1 VSPDLIPVPPKD
13 GPIVTPDVAVADN
26 RPITPDTAP
35 VLPPDAT
42 TDNLPVEAE
51 VGTVTPDAAVDTVKT
66 DAGPVPPVDAPI
78 GGHTDAADGGAVAD
92 DSGTEAGS
100 LPASCEFRGGT
111 IVANLTLVKACSPYL
126 IRDYLQI
133 VDDAILTI
141 EPGVTLKFEGALGID
156 VGSSNGGKLVAVG
169 TAADPI
175 VFTSN
180 ATPALPGDWRAI
192 HLWDGTLS
200 GTKIAY
206 AKLDYCGAD
215 RSGCIVGDGVG
226 PNLVTIDHVTIDH
239 VGDSHGIL
247 EYDVDSNFVITNSSF
262 SNIPDGRYAISVQPA
277 SFAGIGAN
285 NTFSGGA
292 MIEIYG
298 GPLGSS
304 ASWVDPGTPIWV
316 TGSVY
321 VEGTAADNPVL
332 TIGPGV
338 TLMFGTGTAL
348 SIGASGSGSLV
359 IAGTAANRVSL
370 TSLAP
375 LPDLGDWIGV
385 EVWASGKAQ
394 ISYADISYGGSDGL
408 GGGNLILENGNSPAE
423 LVVDHSSFTYS
434 RGYGIY
440 LDCAGATVTPVASV
454 QLNAGITYAHNESDM
469 TNTQTMADNVGPGL
483 HGPDCPVP

>member
-1 VSPDLIPVPPKD
+1 
-13 GPIVTPDVAVADN
+13 VAVADN
-26 RPITPDTAP
+26 RPITPDTGP
-35 VLPPDAT
+35 VLPTDAT
-42 TDNLPVEAE
+42 TDNLPVEADA
-51 VGTVTPDAAVDTVKT
+51 GTVVTPDAAVDNPAVKT

-78 GGHTDAADGGAVAD
+78 GGQTDAADGGAVAD

-126 IRDYLQI
+126 ITDYLQI

-180 ATPALPGDWRAI
+180 ATPPLPGDWRAI

-206 AKLDYCGAD
+206 ARLDYCGAD
-215 RSGCIVGDGVG
+215 RSGCIVGEDV
-226 PNLVTIDHVTIDH
+226 PSNLVMIDHVTIDH
-239 VGDSHGIL
+239 VGPDSDGIL
-247 EYDVDSNFVITNSSF
+247 EYGVDSNFAITNSTF
-262 SNIPDGRYAISVQPA
+262 SNIPDGQYAISVSGS
-277 SFAGIGAN
+277 SFAGIAAN
-285 NTFSGGA
+285 NTFNGGA
-292 MIEIYG
+292 MVEIIG
-298 GPLGSS
+298 GILNSTT
-304 ASWVDPGTPIWV
+304 SWVDPGTPVAV
-316 TGSVY
+316 TGDLWLQG
-321 VEGTAADNPVL
+321 VEMDSPVL
-332 TIGPGV
+332 TIGAGMK
-338 TLMFGTGTAL
+338 LMFAATNPPIQL
-348 SIGASGSGSLV
+348 SVGYGGPASLV
-359 IAGTAANRVSL
+359 IAGTADNRVSL

-375 LPDLGDWIGV
+375 SPDLGDWLGV

-408 GGGNLILENGNSPAE
+408 GGGNLILENANSPAE

-483 HGPDCPVP
+483 HGPDCPVH